1 MSTQLLLLGHEP
13 PAFAEDFVGIQRRD
27 LDDGAWVEVCGG
39 WLKGHADV
47 FDALQAG
54 THWQSDRREMYERVV
69 DVPRLT
75 ARFPEHG
82 AGHPILDAMAQAL
95 SARYGQALT
104 ELSAALYRNGRDSV
118 APHGDRIGRV
128 THECVV
134 AIVSLGAARRFVLKP
149 AAGGAALVHH
159 LGYGDL
165 LVMGGS
171 CQRTWRHSVP
181 KVARADPR
189 ISVQFRPRPAALL
202 AVRSNHV
209 LG

>member
-1 MSTQLLLLGHEP
+1 MFTQLSFLGHEP
-13 PAFAEDFVGIQRRD
+13 PAFVENFAGIERRN
-27 LDDGAWVEVCGG
+27 LDHGAWVEICGG
-39 WLKGHADV
+39 WLKGHAEV

-82 AGHPILDAMAQAL
+82 AGHPILNSMAQAL
-95 SARYGQALT
+95 STRYGQALT
-104 ELSAALYRNGRDSV
+104 ELSAAFYRDGRDSV
-118 APHGDRIGRV
+118 APHGDRIGRE
-128 THECVV
+128 TDECVV
-134 AIVSLGAARRFVLKP
+134 AIVSLGAARRFTLKP
-149 AAGGAALVHH
+149 AAGGPALVHH

-171 CQRTWRHSVP
+171 CQRTWRHGVP

-189 ISVQFRPRPAALL
+189 ISVQFRSRPLL
-202 AVRSNHV
+202 TQRT
-209 LG
+209 